1 MEEAAKPLRRRL
13 YEGWLVIAAHFGE
26 IQTQILVALIYA
38 FAIGPMAIVIA
49 VARKDFLHKRN
60 LRTPGSAWNEADTV
74 RKPDL
79 ERARRMF

>member
-1 MEEAAKPLRRRL
+1 MAASGRPVGRRL

-38 FAIGPMAIVIA
+38 FAIGPMAIGIA
-49 VARKDFLHKRN
+49 LARRDLLHKRE
-60 LRTPGSAWNEADTV
+60 LHAPGSAWNEADTV

-79 ERARRMF
+79 ARARRMF

>member
-1 MEEAAKPLRRRL
+1 MGRKL

-49 VARKDFLHKRN
+49 LARRDLLHKRR
-60 LRTPGSAWNEADTV
+60 LGTAGTAWNEADTV
-74 RKPDL
+74 SKPDL